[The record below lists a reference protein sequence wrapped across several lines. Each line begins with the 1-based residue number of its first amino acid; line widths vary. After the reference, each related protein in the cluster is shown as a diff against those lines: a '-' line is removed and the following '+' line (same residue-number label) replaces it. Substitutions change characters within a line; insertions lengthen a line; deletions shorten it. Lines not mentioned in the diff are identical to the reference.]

1 MTTAPAFAWRTLGL
15 VALGGAVGAAARAAL
30 LWPGVFGESLAIP
43 VTAAVNVAGA
53 GLLGLLVGVLGAR
66 HPALRSFFGTGM
78 LGGFTTFSAFALQVA
93 TSTPWAAVLLAL
105 ATMVLGV
112 LAAGAGL
119 RIGRALAHRRGG
131 PDAPELAE

>member
-1 MTTAPAFAWRTLGL
+1 MTAAPALSWRTAGL

-30 LWPGVFGESLAIP
+30 LWPGVLDEGLAIP
-43 VTAAVNVAGA
+43 ATAAVNVVGA
-53 GLLGLLVGVLGAR
+53 ALLGVLVGVLGAR
-66 HPALRSFFGTGM
+66 HPALRSLLGTGV

-93 TSTPWAAVLLAL
+93 TSAPWAAALLAL

-119 RIGRALAHRRGG
+119 RGGRALAHRRGG
-131 PDAPELAE
+131 ADAPELAE